1 MVFSVL
7 QRKLGIHI
15 ELANTLLVEQQVPKY
30 IPLIIRLSFRLG
42 LHRLEN
48 ATKVEDTKKS
58 CLKVPFHNKGI
69 EMIKLSQI
77 LQSKSIKRVIP
88 TFIQNQTPPTI
99 SYSYTKTIAGKIFNF
114 KQSIKDIDFELG
126 TTNLSCDCH
135 VSDFRYEPVG

>member
-1 MVFSVL
+1 
-7 QRKLGIHI
+7 
-15 ELANTLLVEQQVPKY
+15 
-30 IPLIIRLSFRLG
+30 
-42 LHRLEN
+42 
-48 ATKVEDTKKS
+48 
-58 CLKVPFHNKGI
+58 
-69 EMIKLSQI
+69 MIKLSQI